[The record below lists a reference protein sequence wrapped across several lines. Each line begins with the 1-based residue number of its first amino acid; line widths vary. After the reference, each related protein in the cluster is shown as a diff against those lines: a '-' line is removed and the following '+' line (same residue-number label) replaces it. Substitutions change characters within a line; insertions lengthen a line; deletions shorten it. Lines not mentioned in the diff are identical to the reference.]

1 MITKELQDTL
11 NFAAM
16 EAVKRRHEYVTL
28 EHLLYALL
36 HDRTASNIVRHCG
49 GNTDALVKELESFF
63 DEQFVRTPESKDAM
77 PEYTAAFQRAVQ
89 YALLQ
94 AEGSGQKEV

>member
-1 MITKELQDTL
+1 MITKELQETL

-36 HDRTASNIVRHCG
+36 HERTA
-49 GNTDALVKELESFF
+49 
-63 DEQFVRTPESKDAM
+63 
-77 PEYTAAFQRAVQ
+77 AASANAVTTRIDR
-89 YALLQ
+89 
-94 AEGSGQKEV
+94 